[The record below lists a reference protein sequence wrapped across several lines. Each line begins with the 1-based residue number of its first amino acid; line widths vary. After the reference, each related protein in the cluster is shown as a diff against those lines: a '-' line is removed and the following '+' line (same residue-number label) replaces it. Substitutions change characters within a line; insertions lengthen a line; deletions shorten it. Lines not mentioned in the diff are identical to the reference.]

1 MERYDITLDSPLGLK
16 PGTMTLTYTDD
27 QVSGTL
33 SVLGHDNPFS
43 GERCG
48 ADQIAVHGSV
58 RTLFGALPSE
68 VTLRFEGGTV
78 IGTARVSGQTIPM
91 AGVKSANN

>member
-1 MERYDITLDSPLGLK
+1 MERYDITLDSPLGPK
-16 PGTMTLTYTDD
+16 PGTMTLAYTDD
-27 QVSGTL
+27 QVSGIL

-43 GERCG
+43 GERHG
-48 ADQIAVHGSV
+48 ADQIVVHGSV

-78 IGTARVSGQTIPM
+78 TGTARVSGQTIPVT
-91 AGVKSANN
+91 GVNSANN